1 MLVWTSY
8 LLAQWIVLSSGLI
21 LLNKHILSEAGFDF
35 PCTLVLLHMLFC
47 TACACVWRLL
57 DWVSVPLLG
66 GPRAYCARFVPIGL
80 CFAASLS
87 LGNAA
92 YLHISVAFVQMLKAS
107 TPVATLVVSFMLGLE
122 QPSWRLTGLIVL
134 ISSGVGIACAAQVHP
149 SVLGMLLQLG
159 AIGCEAVRLC
169 LVNLLLT
176 LRGLRLSPVASVL
189 LISPICALC
198 LLPVWATLEASRLLA
213 LGSAPWARVGA
224 AALGK
229 GRRASPLHCT
239 CRCTAYHARMRA
251 CMRHPMHAVAG
262 ASLCTSFALNIATM
276 ALIKHT
282 SALTLNVAGV
292 GKDLL
297 LIGYSVVLSGA
308 RVCAAQYCG
317 YAVALVGVTAYS
329 RHKRQLQA
337 QAQALA
343 DMAEKLGEAEEE
355 AAALEGGVAAE
366 GKDLRDAAGVRARP
380 IGRGLWSGAGARTL
394 SGGEFADV
402 GERKPLLDLAEEE
415 EEEEAGK
422 RDDELDGPITAS
434 SMVYYLK

>member
-1 MLVWTSY
+1 MLVLVSY
-8 LLAQWIVLSSGLI
+8 LLVQWIVLSSGLI

-134 ISSGVGIACAAQVHP
+134 ISSGIGIACAAQVHP
-149 SVLGMLLQLG
+149 SVPGVLLQLG

-198 LLPVWATLEASRLLA
+198 LLPVWATLEAPRLLA

-224 AALGK
+224 AALGQ
-229 GRRASPLHCT
+229 GRRASPL
-239 CRCTAYHARMRA
+239 CTARAGAPHTTHARMHATPHACGGRRQPVHLLRA
-251 CMRHPMHAVAG
+251 QHRHDG
-262 ASLCTSFALNIATM
+262 A
-276 ALIKHT
+276 
-282 SALTLNVAGV
+282 
-292 GKDLL
+292 D
-297 LIGYSVVLSGA
+297 
-308 RVCAAQYCG
+308 
-317 YAVALVGVTAYS
+317 
-329 RHKRQLQA
+329 
-337 QAQALA
+337 
-343 DMAEKLGEAEEE
+343 
-355 AAALEGGVAAE
+355 
-366 GKDLRDAAGVRARP
+366 
-380 IGRGLWSGAGARTL
+380 
-394 SGGEFADV
+394 
-402 GERKPLLDLAEEE
+402 
-415 EEEEAGK
+415 
-422 RDDELDGPITAS
+422 
-434 SMVYYLK
+434 

>member
-1 MLVWTSY
+1 MLVLVSY
-8 LLAQWIVLSSGLI
+8 LLVQWIVLSSGLI

-149 SVLGMLLQLG
+149 SVPGVLLQLG

-198 LLPVWATLEASRLLA
+198 LLPVWATLEAPRLLA

-224 AALGK
+224 AALGQ
-229 GRRASPLHCT
+229 GRRASPL
-239 CRCTAYHARMRA
+239 CTARAGAPHTTHARMHTCDPP
-251 CMRHPMHAVAG
+251 CMRWQAPA
-262 ASLCTSFALNIATM
+262 
-276 ALIKHT
+276 
-282 SALTLNVAGV
+282 
-292 GKDLL
+292 
-297 LIGYSVVLSGA
+297 
-308 RVCAAQYCG
+308 CAPP
-317 YAVALVGVTAYS
+317 S
-329 RHKRQLQA
+329 R
-337 QAQALA
+337 
-343 DMAEKLGEAEEE
+343 
-355 AAALEGGVAAE
+355 
-366 GKDLRDAAGVRARP
+366 
-380 IGRGLWSGAGARTL
+380 
-394 SGGEFADV
+394 
-402 GERKPLLDLAEEE
+402 
-415 EEEEAGK
+415 
-422 RDDELDGPITAS
+422 
-434 SMVYYLK
+434 